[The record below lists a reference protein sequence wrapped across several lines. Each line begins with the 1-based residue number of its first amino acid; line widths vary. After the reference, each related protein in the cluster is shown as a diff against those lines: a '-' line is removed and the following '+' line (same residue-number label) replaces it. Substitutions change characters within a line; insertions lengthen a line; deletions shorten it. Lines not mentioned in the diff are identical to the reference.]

1 MIQRKQEAV
10 NFVPAEPGPEESAIC
25 RILIRLPQ
33 GQKLERRF
41 HRTIHT
47 LRVISDLHCCFF
59 RKFLNVFC
67 L

>member
-1 MIQRKQEAV
+1 MIQKKYDAIKQIPPEPAADEA
-10 NFVPAEPGPEESAIC
+10 GIC

-47 LRVISDLHCCFF
+47 LKVFF
-59 RKFLNVFC
+59 SLTT
-67 L
+67 LQLSI

>member
-1 MIQRKQEAV
+1 MTKKKQDAIKQ
-10 NFVPAEPGPEESAIC
+10 VPPEPASDEIGIC

-47 LRVISDLHCCFF
+47 L
-59 RKFLNVFC
+59 KVFSPKRYSHFPI
-67 L
+67 LK